1 MGTFEWCIP
10 DPNHPGQ
17 EICEPIPVKID
28 PTQLRPDPETLLGPI
43 TEELRTDIAVLVAVD
58 QLATSMHDDDL
69 RAYMV
74 KAVEDM
80 TARLASRLPADVAL
94 KRTG

>member
-10 DPNHPGQ
+10 DPNNPDQ
-17 EICEPIPVKID
+17 QICEPIPVKID
-28 PTQLRPDPETLLGPI
+28 PTQVRPDPETLLGPI

-58 QLATSMHDDDL
+58 RLATSMHDDEL
-69 RAYMV
+69 RAYMAR
-74 KAVEDM
+74 AVDDM
-80 TARLASRLPADVAL
+80 TAQLGGKLPAGVAL